1 MRGARLSVHLCDPY
15 RPISAHEAG
24 VWILIVPGIGA
35 AGILAVMAALSNAT
49 RTLMEL
55 FAVSFFP
62 FSLYLML
69 TPSIWRWFGVAEMGY
84 VVAALLLNPRIG
96 KRKSPGFLR

>member
-1 MRGARLSVHLCDPY
+1 MFVLANPY
-15 RPISAHEAG
+15 RPVTADDAG
-24 VWILIVPGIGA
+24 AWIVIVPGIGA

-49 RTLMEL
+49 RTLMVL

-69 TPSIWRWFGVAEMGY
+69 TPGIWRWFGVAEMGY
-84 VVAALLLNPRIG
+84 VVAALLLNQRSSKQHHPD
-96 KRKSPGFLR
+96 SPDRTFR